1 MQSNDIAM
9 RIYKVRGEVLL
20 AACDRELLG
29 KKFEEGELRIE
40 INPEFYFESY
50 VSEKTFLNS
59 MKIATIANLV
69 GEKVVGLAI
78 REGYIDR
85 DNIMRIAGVPHAQMV
100 LI

>member
-1 MQSNDIAM
+1 MSGNDIAM
-9 RIYKVRGEVLL
+9 KIYKIRGEVLL

-29 KKFEEGELRIE
+29 KKFVEDELQLE
-40 INPEFYFESY
+40 VKKEFYFESY
-50 VSEKTFLNS
+50 VSERTFINS

-69 GEKVVGLAI
+69 GERVIKIAI

-85 DNIMRIAGVPHAQMV
+85 DNVIRIDGVPHAQMV